1 MAKLE
6 AEKISMVFH
15 SRGRD
20 VEALRQISVTVESG
34 EFVSIVGPSGCGKTT
49 LLRIVAGV
57 VQPESG
63 RVLLDGHPVTKPGR
77 ERAMVFQQDSLLP
90 WRTVMDNVTLGLQ
103 IAGRSKEERIE
114 IGQSFIDLVGL
125 TGFENSFPHEL
136 SGGMRQRA
144 NLSRALAVDPDIL
157 LMDEPFA
164 SLDAQTRELMQS
176 ELLKIWERSNKTVL
190 FITHQIDEAI
200 YLSDRVVVMSG
211 RPGTVREVV
220 NIDIPRPR
228 ALDVKRSTG
237 FVGYVDRIWK
247 LLEDDIRRGL
257 IQSLDTVDAD
267 R

>member
-6 AEKISMVFH
+6 AEKISMVFR
-15 SRGRD
+15 SRSRE
-20 VEALRQISVTVESG
+20 VEALRQVSITVNSG

-63 RVLLDGHPVTKPGR
+63 RVLLDGDPVTKPGR

-103 IAGRSKEERIE
+103 IAGLSKEERLE
-114 IGQSFIDLVGL
+114 IGQRFIDLVGL

-164 SLDAQTRELMQS
+164 SLDAQTRELMQA
-176 ELLKIWERSNKTVL
+176 ELLKIWERSHKTVL

-200 YLSDRVVVMSG
+200 YLSDRVVVLSG

-228 ALDVKRSTG
+228 ALDVKRSND

-257 IQSLDTVDAD
+257 IQSLDTVGAQG
-267 R
+267 

>member
-6 AEKISMVFH
+6 AEKISMVFR
-15 SRGRD
+15 SRGRE
-20 VEALRQISVTVESG
+20 VEALRQVSITVNSG

-63 RVLLDGHPVTKPGR
+63 RVLLDGDPVTKPGR

-103 IAGRSKEERIE
+103 IAGLSKEERLE
-114 IGQSFIDLVGL
+114 IGQRFIDLVGL

-164 SLDAQTRELMQS
+164 SLDAQTRELMQA
-176 ELLKIWERSNKTVL
+176 ELLKIWERSHKTVL

-200 YLSDRVVVMSG
+200 YLSDRVVVLSG

-228 ALDVKRSTG
+228 ALDVKRSND

-257 IQSLDTVDAD
+257 IQSLDTVGAQG
-267 R
+267 